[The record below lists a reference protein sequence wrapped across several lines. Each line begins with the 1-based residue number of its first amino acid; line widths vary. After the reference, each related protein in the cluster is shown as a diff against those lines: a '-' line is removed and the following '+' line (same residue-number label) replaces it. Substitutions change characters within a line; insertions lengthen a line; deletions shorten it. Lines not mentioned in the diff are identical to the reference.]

1 MPDIRMRMPIRMII
15 ADDHLLFRQGLRS
28 LLRLR
33 DDIELVGEVETVRDL
48 DSVIASTPCDILLL
62 DLQMERSSM
71 DDIAELSRI
80 TKVIVLTANES
91 TEMGMRALR
100 LGAKGIVQKRF
111 AIETLITAIHTVAEG
126 LVWTPPS
133 LQAELADQGNFPVR
147 RLTARE
153 AEIVRCVANGLRNAQ
168 VAEHLSISE
177 STVKTHLNKIFQK
190 LDVRDRHGLMHYA
203 IRTGLL
209 SLDRDR

>member
-1 MPDIRMRMPIRMII
+1 MPEIRIHMPIRMII
-15 ADDHLLFRQGLRS
+15 ADDHVLFRQGLRS
-28 LLRLR
+28 LLRLH
-33 DDIELVGEVETVRDL
+33 DDIELVGEVETVGELRG
-48 DSVIASTPCDILLL
+48 VVASIPCDILLL

-71 DDIAELSRI
+71 DEIAELSRL

-91 TEMGMRALR
+91 TEMGKRALR

-111 AIETLITAIHTVAEG
+111 AIESLLTAIHTVADG
-126 LVWTPPS
+126 LVWMPPA
-133 LQAELADQGNFPVR
+133 LQAELADQESSPSR
-147 RLTARE
+147 RLSPRE

-190 LDVRDRHGLMHYA
+190 LDIRDRMGLTHYA
-203 IRTGLL
+203 IRIGLV
-209 SLDRDR
+209 SLDRDS

>member
-1 MPDIRMRMPIRMII
+1 MRVSIRIII

-33 DDIELVGEVETVRDL
+33 DDIELVGEVGTVRDL
-48 DSVIASTPCDILLL
+48 HGVLAETPCDILLL

-71 DDIAELSRI
+71 DDIVDVARR

-100 LGAKGIVQKRF
+100 LGAKGVVQKRF
-111 AIETLITAIHTVAEG
+111 AIETLITAIHTVADG

-133 LQAELADQGNFPVR
+133 LQAELAEQGNSPVR

-153 AEIVRCVANGLRNAQ
+153 AEIVRCVASGLRNAQ

-190 LDVRDRHGLMHYA
+190 LDLRDRHGLMHYA
-203 IRTGLL
+203 IRTGLV
-209 SLDRDR
+209 SLDRSR